1 MANQFVVDLGDIR
14 LTDQQRQKINN
25 AIQAAVS
32 TELSNVQLSKKL
44 VLIPI
49 SKWPKGPIVD
59 GIIARPLDKN
69 IAVQLQKEG
78 YI

>member
-14 LTDQQRQKINN
+14 LTDVQRQKINN

-32 TELSNVQLSKKL
+32 AELSNVQLGKKL

-49 SKWPKGPIVD
+49 SKWPKGPIID

-69 IAVQLQKEG
+69 IGALLQKEG
-78 YI
+78 II

>member
-1 MANQFVVDLGDIR
+1 MSNQFVVDLGEFRISDS
-14 LTDQQRQKINN
+14 QRESINN
-25 AIQAAVS
+25 AIQSAVAK
-32 TELSNVQLSKKL
+32 ELSQIQINSKL

-49 SKWPKGPIVD
+49 SKWPKGPILD

-69 IAVQLQKEG
+69 IAIRLEKEG